1 MRVDALKSVE
11 NGQNSRENAFLGQNL
26 MKSPERK
33 KFFKKIEPEIKKVKH
48 RMYPLGAF

>member
-1 MRVDALKSVE
+1 MGLEKPEYLKMRDDARKSVE

-33 KFFKKIEPEIKKVKH
+33 
-48 RMYPLGAF
+48 